1 MNIKNEVFSA
11 KNLIK
16 AYNHIKVE
24 LNRTDFPLEIVYS
37 PLIQEI
43 DLNTEE
49 FFSKISNL
57 VTSGNYYA
65 DPIEVIN
72 VPKSEFKTRNIA
84 IIGLIDRVIYHCIF
98 NYNTLGIS
106 YNSNINKGVSFSR
119 EINENSTYFL
129 KEYSS
134 YYHDYI
140 DSQIKAYND
149 GYQWRLFIDIERF
162 YDQIQHDLL
171 FENFSKLFNDN
182 EEFADILTIL
192 KQILEKW
199 FPERIGIP
207 QGPDVSHIYSHIYLN
222 DLDKLLYL
230 LLGQKDIKI
239 FRYQDDIVVMSKSE
253 FLLKECFYEI
263 DNVLKS
269 LKLNVNNKTS
279 INKLKSV
286 VDLEEKLINPSHSG
300 SDKYGYKNLDIG
312 EIENLVIR
320 IINREPY
327 KDHELSKLKYF
338 LKSCPPT
345 EYPFNPIFTLL
356 YSYLPHF
363 SVYIS
368 RFYAKFKDYDEILLK
383 NYIDIELENLLKN
396 SNKDPWTKYWVLRL
410 LVYRSSP
417 VEQKLI
423 INLIK
428 DDKNLLIRIIYIL
441 LNSDDLNIED
451 FRESDNSYELINFAY
466 TLAQKNETESLTKI
480 VLRNVNKVNSKDL
493 TSYLWLI
500 SKRFEIAYSDSKSI
514 FLSFLDGN
522 GEEFNVNSK
531 QDTSQNLKIFNIINN
546 IIPSYVSEEKIGTV
560 IDSSKA
566 DDTYSLFNDYKV
578 IYGEKFIPPLI
589 VIDDISRKFI
599 LFDELRNDVRN
610 LDLDEDL
617 IKKNGFKLIKN
628 FATFNLNSEVSL
640 EDKKNIMN
648 KIPFQHNG
656 KKTKYRSKEQ
666 IQRDFVNF
674 ENESQKILGR
684 RLIEPIKSKRGY
696 WKLLVRVVHRTN

>member
-84 IIGLIDRVIYHCIF
+84 IIGLIDRFIYHCIF

-106 YNSNINKGVSFSR
+106 YNSNINKNVSFSR
-119 EINENSTYFL
+119 EINEDSTYFL

-140 DSQIKAYND
+140 DYQIKAYND

-162 YDQIQHDLL
+162 YDQIQHDILL
-171 FENFSKLFNDN
+171 ENFNKLFSSN
-182 EEFADILTIL
+182 EEFIEIISIL
-192 KQILEKW
+192 KQILGKW
-199 FPERIGIP
+199 FPEKVGIP

-222 DLDKLLYL
+222 DIDKVLYQLLN
-230 LLGQKDIKI
+230 QKDIKI

-263 DNVLKS
+263 DCVLKA

-279 INKLKSV
+279 INKLKSI

-300 SDKYGYKNLDIG
+300 INRNGNKNLDID

-327 KDHELSKLKYF
+327 KEHELSKLKYF

-356 YSYLPHF
+356 YTYLPHF
-363 SVYIS
+363 SVYLS
-368 RFYAKFKDYDEILLK
+368 RFYSKFKDCNEILLK
-383 NYIDIELENLLKN
+383 NYIDIELESLLKN
-396 SNKDPWTKYWVLRL
+396 SNKDPWTKYWILRL

-417 VEQKLI
+417 VEQEFIISLI
-423 INLIK
+423 R

-466 TLAQKNETESLTKI
+466 TLAYKNKKESLSKI
-480 VLRNVNKVNSKDL
+480 VLRNVNKVNNKDL
-493 TSYLWLI
+493 TSYLWLL
-500 SKRFEIAYSDSKSI
+500 SKRFEIVYSDSKSL

-522 GEEFNVNSK
+522 IEEFNGNSMK
-531 QDTSQNLKIFNIINN
+531 DIPQNLQIFNIINN
-546 IIPSYVSEEKIGTV
+546 IIPSYISEEKIDKV
-560 IDSSKA
+560 IDSTKS
-566 DDTYSLFNDYKV
+566 DDTSSLFNEYKV
-578 IYGEKFIPPLI
+578 FYGEKFTPPLV
-589 VIDDISRKFI
+589 VIDDTFNKFI
-599 LFDELRNDVRN
+599 LFDEFRKDVRN
-610 LDLDEDL
+610 LDLDENL

-628 FATFNLNSEVSL
+628 FVNFNLNSEISP

-648 KIPFQHNG
+648 KIPFQHEG
-656 KKTKYRSKEQ
+656 KKSKYRSKDQ

-696 WKLLVRVVHRTN
+696 WKIIVRVVHRTN

>member
-106 YNSNINKGVSFSR
+106 YNSTINKSVSFSR
-119 EINENSTYFL
+119 EINEDSIYFL

-162 YDQIQHDLL
+162 YDQIQHDILL
-171 FENFSKLFNDN
+171 ENFNKLFCGN
-182 EEFADILTIL
+182 EEFIEILSIL
-192 KQILEKW
+192 KQILGKW
-199 FPERIGIP
+199 FPEKVGIP

-222 DLDKLLYL
+222 ELDKALYQLLN
-230 LLGQKDIKI
+230 QKDIKI

-263 DNVLKS
+263 DCVLKA

-279 INKLKSV
+279 INKLKSI

-300 SDKYGYKNLDIG
+300 INRNDNKNLDID

-338 LKSCPPT
+338 LKSCSPT
-345 EYPFNPIFTLL
+345 EYHFNPIYTLL
-356 YSYLPHF
+356 YTYLPHF

-368 RFYAKFKDYDEILLK
+368 RYFAKFKDYDEILLK

-396 SNKDPWTKYWVLRL
+396 SNKDPWTKYWILRL
-410 LVYRSSP
+410 LVYKSSS
-417 VEQKLI
+417 VEQELI
-423 INLIK
+423 ISLIK

-466 TLAQKNETESLTKI
+466 SLAKKNDTGSLTKI
-480 VLRNVNKVNSKDL
+480 VLRNVNRVNSKDL
-493 TSYLWLI
+493 TAYLWLLSVRFNI
-500 SKRFEIAYSDSKSI
+500 NRSDFKSK
-514 FLSFLDGN
+514 FLSILEDYPTELKPKLISQQTVIN
-522 GEEFNVNSK
+522 NFNIVNNISNFFSSTK
-531 QDTSQNLKIFNIINN
+531 ENKREINNEKYEIFNKYKLIYGENFILPV
-546 IIPSYVSEEKIGTV
+546 IVIDEKVGMIYPFFDENLTDSFIKIDKKITKLNGYFLLKLLSNYDLGFV
-560 IDSSKA
+560 IDSKNRFSITKKFP
-566 DDTYSLFNDYKV
+566 TYSDNSRTKETSQADFIQFEKALQKIFGRRIFEVINDKNKGWRLSVKV
-578 IYGEKFIPPLI
+578 ILI
-589 VIDDISRKFI
+589 
-599 LFDELRNDVRN
+599 
-610 LDLDEDL
+610 
-617 IKKNGFKLIKN
+617 
-628 FATFNLNSEVSL
+628 
-640 EDKKNIMN
+640 N
-648 KIPFQHNG
+648 K
-656 KKTKYRSKEQ
+656 
-666 IQRDFVNF
+666 
-674 ENESQKILGR
+674 
-684 RLIEPIKSKRGY
+684 
-696 WKLLVRVVHRTN
+696 